1 MKLRTFGLWAL
12 LFTVAIVAVG
22 ALTGQPHPAASPP
35 LAFDPNDL
43 WHFMVIGAVTPSTLT
58 ELTDLAKDYFTNVYV
73 QLVNP
78 ETPLKAQF
86 AKLENAQFTGKK
98 WIFGVKTQIGGA
110 SANAGANKSLPAAN
124 QGQYDQGEATVV
136 RTYTRMALDGLA
148 IEVTKK
154 QTGSFRPALAEV
166 MSDRLQQHDLEVNRQ
181 MFGPATGALF
191 GITTGAASATQT
203 PGTGVAGAIGDYN
216 LVNGGT
222 GLRHIY
228 VGDVLEF
235 YDSTLVTKRAG
246 GPFTVT
252 AVGATTV
259 TLSGSVTTSNADVGV
274 RATAD
279 TDNIVATEANG
290 LLKSVAA
297 SGTFEAIPAT
307 FQGWKSIDLNNAGTL
322 RDISDS
328 LVMQMIETIR
338 SRSRLVPNLIVTRP
352 GIVLKYSE
360 IFLPLRRLD
369 GQDVQLKGGYKPLAA
384 VIHAGGSIPVVGDND
399 APNCRMFFLNTGAFR
414 LADLVGT
421 EWADMDGATFD
432 RVVDKDSIEGYVRKY
447 WNLITVQRNA
457 NGLLSD
463 LNDIAA
469 VDKVA

>member
-1 MKLRTFGLWAL
+1 M
-12 LFTVAIVAVG
+12 
-22 ALTGQPHPAASPP
+22 
-35 LAFDPNDL
+35 
-43 WHFMVIGAVTPSTLT
+43 AVTPSTLT

-86 AKLENAQFTGKK
+86 SKLENAQFTGKK
-98 WIFGVKTQIGGA
+98 WIFGVKTQIGGG
-110 SANAGANKSLPAAN
+110 SANAGANKSLPAAS

-166 MSDRLQQHDLEVNRQ
+166 MSDRLQAHDLEVNRQ
-181 MFGPATGALF
+181 LFSNGDGVLF
-191 GITTGAASATQT
+191 GITTGSSGASATQT
-203 PGTGVAGAIGDYN
+203 PGTGVSGAVGDYG
-216 LVNGGT
+216 LTNGGS

-235 YDSTLVTKRAG
+235 YDSATLATKRAG
-246 GPFTVT
+246 GPFTVS
-252 AVGATTV
+252 AVDTSAGTITISATCD
-259 TLSGSVTTSNADVGV
+259 TSDGDVGV

-279 TDNIVATEANG
+279 TDNITATEANG
-290 LLKSVAA
+290 LTKSVAS

-307 FQGWKSIDLNNAGTL
+307 YQGWKSIVLDNGGSL

-338 SRSRLVPNLIVTRP
+338 SRSRLVPDLVVTRP

-384 VIHAGGSIPVVGDND
+384 IIHAGGSIPVIGDND
-399 APNCRMFFLNTGAFR
+399 CPNCRMFFLNTGAFR
-414 LADLVGT
+414 MADLVGT

-432 RVVDKDSIEGYVRKY
+432 RVTDKDSIEGYIRKY

-457 NGLLSD
+457 NGVLKD
-463 LNDIAA
+463 LNDIAGI
-469 VDKVA
+469 DKIAA